1 MPPANSP
8 TISRT
13 STPPINP
20 YIRQLAEAI
29 STPVADLASTLN
41 LPALTNSFDEVPLH
55 HRPAEDQD
63 ESHTP
68 NTFLPTT
75 HLGRDDF
82 LQQPSMN
89 PSQQSQPSTHQN
101 YATVG
106 GPPSR
111 QSLYDWAMSRPEQ
124 SPAGLPTLSDE
135 SDDDDLD
142 REIDR
147 ASTSA
152 VNTDPE
158 GRRDL
163 LRLERALQNYR
174 NARQA
179 LRSNRSGRLSDMGAV
194 PTASALRAYWQ
205 EEPDADLSNSARP
218 WLAPLGMSTQ
228 TRRRLAETRSQ
239 QPDPRDWASP
249 KRPRTSDSFARVRN
263 LIRYLSQLRHTGLEG
278 GLALADELGLDS
290 LYDSEGSH
298 VPSDLPMHINSL
310 PIPEDTSWL
319 RPGMVWHGLQSTDR
333 EPVRNAAM
341 LVSTARRERQREI
354 FRRTLG
360 RRRRLGWEPSPPAP
374 EVLTAGELLDAER
387 WLSSLRQNVNGRWG
401 FIQPPPAVAS
411 SSPGRTGSASE
422 SDHWPVHVAIH
433 SVDYDS
439 MTLTGTMSASHI
451 PDKSLSTHPVTAG
464 QDRAES
470 SMSSFFTGE
479 IIDFRLQPLETESEG
494 RDYTVGGL
502 DVDARYWARLGPFQQ
517 EIQKVRSLR
526 GKNKNDYQQD
536 SRLWDAFRKAAGG
549 DGDHKD
555 SPSDMGWGNAPSMTT
570 DASGPGADD
579 TPGSTQC
586 PEELEMDQEA
596 EDDQIMARSLGSAK
610 WIMEKLSKEWI
621 LMRWKE
627 RCFVSPC
634 SGLPDAA
641 PDATRRIVT
650 ANNSSDATRGSIDPS
665 GNGDGSTSWGL
676 TISGFYY
683 VALNRMTGE
692 IDGLYYDPGSQ
703 PYQALKMVPEG
714 TVMRDRPAVTK
725 VGSGRGEESSMEFG
739 ARCGCGEESCSDRVG
754 LKRWFPS
761 LEFR

>member
-1 MPPANSP
+1 
-8 TISRT
+8 
-13 STPPINP
+13 
-20 YIRQLAEAI
+20 
-29 STPVADLASTLN
+29 
-41 LPALTNSFDEVPLH
+41 
-55 HRPAEDQD
+55 
-63 ESHTP
+63 
-68 NTFLPTT
+68 
-75 HLGRDDF
+75 
-82 LQQPSMN
+82 MN
-89 PSQQSQPSTHQN
+89 PPRQSQPSSHQN

-111 QSLYDWAMSRPEQ
+111 QSLYDWAIGRPEHN
-124 SPAGLPTLSDE
+124 PGGLQTLSDE
-135 SDDDDLD
+135 SGDEDLD
-142 REIDR
+142 RDLDR

-152 VNTDPE
+152 ANTDPE

-179 LRSNRSGRLSDMGAV
+179 LRSNRPGRLSDMGAV

-205 EEPDADLSNSARP
+205 EEPDADLLTTSRP
-218 WLAPLGMSTQ
+218 WLPPLGLSTQ

-239 QPDPRDWASP
+239 QPDSREWASP
-249 KRPRTSDSFARVRN
+249 KRPRTSEAFSRVRN

-278 GLALADELGLDS
+278 VLILAEELGLDS
-290 LYDSEGSH
+290 LYESEGSH

-310 PIPEDTSWL
+310 PMPEDSSWL

-333 EPVRNAAM
+333 EPVRTAAM

-374 EVLTAGELLDAER
+374 EVFTAGELLDAER

-401 FIQPPPAVAS
+401 FTQPPPAIATS
-411 SSPGRTGSASE
+411 TPGRAGVENSE

-451 PDKSLSTHPVTAG
+451 PDKSLSTHSIPAG

-479 IIDFRLQPLETESEG
+479 IIDFRRQPLETESEG

-549 DGDHKD
+549 EGDNKE
-555 SPSDMGWGNAPSMTT
+555 SPSDMGWGTAPSMST
-570 DASGPGADD
+570 DASGRSVEEAP
-579 TPGSTQC
+579 TSTQC
-586 PEELEMDQEA
+586 PEEAEMNQEA

-610 WIMEKLSKEWI
+610 WIEEKLSKEWI

-634 SGLPDAA
+634 SGLTDAA
-641 PDATRRIVT
+641 APSSSPADATRRIVT
-650 ANNSSDATRGSIDPS
+650 ANNSSRGPRASGDAS

-714 TVMRDRPAVTK
+714 TVMRDRPSVTK
-725 VGSGRGEESSMEFG
+725 VHSGHGEESSMEFG